1 VRVAEVK
8 TFGEV
13 KRNFRRKECVAQ
25 AGDEGARRMTES
37 QNNSK
42 LWPYLALA
50 AGITCI
56 AWSAIFVRWTDMPG
70 PASAFYRLLIP
81 AMLLAPTWFF
91 PRHKSRLDR
100 RSFAIITVGGL
111 FFALDLA
118 FFNTSILRTSAANA
132 TLLGNYSP
140 VVVGL
145 LTWLAFR
152 RKPPSTFWL
161 GLLLALVGTA
171 AILWSDL
178 SAHLGFGAGDAMALA
193 AAAFFA
199 VYLMATEEVRSTTS
213 TLVFIRLA
221 MVSSV
226 FFLLLINV
234 ALGIS
239 LRIPAGHSWMAL
251 LALGLITQLGGYM
264 ALTYALGHLPATVT
278 SVSLLT
284 QGPLTAVLAALFLS
298 EKLTTPQIS
307 GGLLVLAGVGL
318 ANRRGSPEEEANA
331 ILAHRD
337 A

>member
-1 VRVAEVK
+1 
-8 TFGEV
+8 
-13 KRNFRRKECVAQ
+13 
-25 AGDEGARRMTES
+25 MTKAS
-37 QNNSK
+37 STSK
-42 LWPYLALA
+42 VWPYVALA
-50 AGITCI
+50 TGIACI
-56 AWSAIFVRWTDMPG
+56 GWSAIFVRWTDMPG
-70 PASAFYRLLIP
+70 PASAFYRMLVP
-81 AMLLAPTWFF
+81 AVVLAPTWFF
-91 PRHKSRLDR
+91 GRGAHRNNRVDR
-100 RSFAIITVGGL
+100 QTFAIITIGGL

-161 GLLLALVGTA
+161 RLLLALVGTA